1 MATTT
6 DTTTIFSNLNEAR
19 DAIVTAS
26 ASDPSSYFWISNCFG
41 WVINS
46 GKRLPVNAPSDG
58 SHWSGMT
65 ASYWKGG
72 KERNFSEKQRIADQ
86 NATPMMS

>member
-6 DTTTIFSNLNEAR
+6 DTTKIFSNLDEVREAII
-19 DAIVTAS
+19 AASTA
-26 ASDPSSYFWISNCFG
+26 DPSSYFWISNCFG

-46 GKRLPVNAPSDG
+46 ANRLPVHAPSDG

-65 ASYWKGG
+65 TSYWKGG